1 MVGTGAEEL
10 VEEIPVRIM
19 NFHSVEASLLGEF
32 GSVDVFGNDSGEFG
46 DFKGARGNIIDH
58 LFTCEEQSFGSDG
71 GGGNRQNSIGLKTG
85 MGDTTN
91 VPELE
96 KDAAPCGMN
105 GLDDFFPSGDL
116 FEGMDSGG
124 VGVTVAERR
133 DGGRFANDQSS
144 GSSLAIVLGIQFIW
158 DVARGGPASGKGSHQ
173 DSVGELKRAKLKG
186 GEKRRHLREDKRE
199 IKIRK
204 SGDIS
209 G

>member
-1 MVGTGAEEL
+1 
-10 VEEIPVRIM
+10 
-19 NFHSVEASLLGEF
+19 
-32 GSVDVFGNDSGEFG
+32 
-46 DFKGARGNIIDH
+46 
-58 LFTCEEQSFGSDG
+58 
-71 GGGNRQNSIGLKTG
+71 

-96 KDAAPCGMN
+96 KDAAPSGMN

-116 FEGMDSGG
+116 FGGVYTGG
-124 VGVTVAERR
+124 VGVTVAEGG
-133 DGGRFANDQSS
+133 DGSCFPNDQSG

-173 DSVGELKRAKLKG
+173 DSVGELKGAKLKG
-186 GEKRRHLREDKRE
+186 CEKRGHSREGKRE